1 MKIDLCQLDKK
12 TRRNKFVLQEK
23 EVTKNRI
30 PTGRFP
36 EFLYEMVCICE
47 DVRNIFSSFLDG
59 MYDFGDLHQHELVD
73 NIWAAFIF

>member
-1 MKIDLCQLDKK
+1 MFFKK
-12 TRRNKFVLQEK
+12 RKKNK
-23 EVTKNRI
+23 KNRI
-30 PTGRFP
+30 PTGWFP

-73 NIWAAFIF
+73 DIWAAFIF